1 MIRTA
6 RIVSDE
12 SGENEVGLN
21 NVVEVYF
28 EDDDETETYKLV
40 TTIRGNSLAGM
51 ISIDSPLGRAIVHH
65 RVNDRVYVKIDEKRG
80 YYVVIRS
87 IDKSVGDEEDRIR
100 KF

>member
-1 MIRTA
+1 MKKIRTA

-65 RVNDRVYVKIDEKRG
+65 RVNDRYT
-80 YYVVIRS
+80 
-87 IDKSVGDEEDRIR
+87 
-100 KF
+100 